1 MQRLKLL
8 GFAAGD
14 SFSLSATQNGHVAGP
29 VPVADWQDALAPGA
43 VPTGG
48 TLAIVPDRTLLAC
61 APDSV
66 RFWVDLSGTA
76 FDTPAP
82 APGEIYD
89 ARLHRLIFL
98 WDFGD
103 GGSWDKPERLLEG
116 WRDSGVAKGPF
127 VSHVYKTP
135 GSFTVSLLVLEPA
148 SGKWAEAHL
157 DLTVAD
163 PGNSFAG
170 SNTICINPAG
180 DGDFTGAP
188 VGARLVNADVIDEA
202 LINAYAPA
210 DKAGTP
216 TRYLFKRGA
225 SYTSD
230 ILLKAGAPY
239 MMTLGAYGSGDRP
252 RMLARTDTDEAAE
265 VWARAV
271 YVFGTYGSL
280 NGSFIPELRIHG
292 LDFVG
297 NFDPTTMAT
306 APRDSA
312 DLDGVSVNGVLIQK
326 YVDVLI
332 DDCTFSGFQRS
343 TIGFNVGGYEG
354 KVHCH
359 INDCALTDFGGEYPI
374 IGGCSEHPRSTI
386 CATGNSLAQNPG
398 APTTYD
404 DQGDFSGGSSKAPIR
419 FDHGQNM
426 YVAGN
431 DFFHTDLRQPCIKAQ
446 NSPKAEGSIVN
457 LHSNVMEFGYY
468 LIDIGGNSSNTIG
481 TSTHNIIVDGVVGLG
496 GYSTRGIVL
505 CNLTGATVR
514 NVSGIIPATPFYFTD
529 TWAFVVTEKKKTPGA
544 AVLAAPIEVYNNTFC
559 VLRSQDQQYSGSPD
573 SVPFH
578 RDPGGDFTGVVTQ
591 NNVIHEPAMDAP
603 VTTYA
608 PLSTELFWP
617 PRSGG
622 KRSPVDFSL
631 DTTYAPPSDS
641 WMRLVPLPG
650 SAALGAALS
659 GLAAYQDPLLQPRPE
674 PPSAGAWEA
683 D

>member
-14 SFSLSATQNGHVAGP
+14 SFNLSATQNGHVAGP

-61 APDSV
+61 APD
-66 RFWVDLSGTA
+66 
-76 FDTPAP
+76 
-82 APGEIYD
+82 
-89 ARLHRLIFL
+89 
-98 WDFGD
+98 
-103 GGSWDKPERLLEG
+103 GGSWDKPERLLDG

-127 VSHVYKTP
+127 VSHAYKTP

-148 SGKWAEAHL
+148 SGKWAEARL
-157 DLTVAD
+157 DLTVANPD
-163 PGNSFAG
+163 NSFAG
-170 SNTICINPAG
+170 INTICINPTG
-180 DGDFTGAP
+180 DHDFSGAP
-188 VGARLVNADVIDEA
+188 SGARLANADLIDEA
-202 LINAYAPA
+202 LINAYAPS
-210 DKAGTP
+210 DKAGIP

-230 ILLKAGAPY
+230 ILLKSGAPY
-239 MMTLGAYGSGDRP
+239 MITLGAYGYGDRP
-252 RMLARTDTDEAAE
+252 RMLARTNTDKAAGIR
-265 VWARAV
+265 ARAIYV
-271 YVFGTYGSL
+271 YNHFGGL
-280 NGSFIPELRIHG
+280 KGRFVPELRIHG

-312 DLDGVSVNGVLIQK
+312 EIDGVSVNGVLIQK

-343 TIGFNVGGYEG
+343 TIDFNVGGYEG

-374 IGGCSEHPRSTI
+374 IGACSEPPRSTI
-386 CATGNSLAQNPG
+386 CATGNSLAQNPE

-431 DFFHTDLRQPCIKAQ
+431 DFFHT
-446 NSPKAEGSIVN
+446 
-457 LHSNVMEFGYY
+457 
-468 LIDIGGNSSNTIG
+468 
-481 TSTHNIIVDGVVGLG
+481 
-496 GYSTRGIVL
+496 TRGIVL
-505 CNLTGATVR
+505 CDLTGVTVR
-514 NVSGIIPATPFYFTD
+514 NVSGVIPASPFNYTD
-529 TWAFVVTEKKKTPGA
+529 TWAFIVTEKQKTPDS
-544 AVLAAPIEVYNNTFC
+544 AVLAAPIEVYNNTFG
-559 VLRSQDQQYSGSPD
+559 VFRSQEQQYSGNRGA
-573 SVPFH
+573 VPFH
-578 RDPGGDFTGVVTQ
+578 RDPDGDFTGVVTQ
-591 NNVIHEPAMDAP
+591 NNVIHEPAMDEP

-608 PLSTELFWP
+608 PLSTDLFWP
-617 PRSGG
+617 PRSVG